1 MRDKLHGGRGGL
13 RRREVGEGAGV
24 EIGEWGGVK
33 GAKKDREGES
43 GVH

>member
-1 MRDKLHGGRGGL
+1 MRDKLHGGGGRWGRG
-13 RRREVGEGAGV
+13 VGV
-24 EIGEWGGVK
+24 EIGGWGGVK